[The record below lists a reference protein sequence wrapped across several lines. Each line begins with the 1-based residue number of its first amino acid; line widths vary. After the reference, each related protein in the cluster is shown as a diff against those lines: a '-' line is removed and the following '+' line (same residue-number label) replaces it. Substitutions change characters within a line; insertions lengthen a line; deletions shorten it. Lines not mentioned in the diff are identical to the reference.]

1 MRIAR
6 LSTMGI
12 GLPSLCK
19 KISMIYYAQIEILR
33 VVCIL
38 FFFRKATQSLTESEF
53 GLQMGA

>member
-38 FFFRKATQSLTESEF
+38 FFLEKPIDRGYLGETLE
-53 GLQMGA
+53 